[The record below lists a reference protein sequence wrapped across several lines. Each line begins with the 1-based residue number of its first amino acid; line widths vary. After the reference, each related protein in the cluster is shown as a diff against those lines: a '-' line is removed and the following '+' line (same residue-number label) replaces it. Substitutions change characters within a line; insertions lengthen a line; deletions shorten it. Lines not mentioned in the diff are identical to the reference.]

1 MTAATLAEV
10 LPAARAGRRMVAGL
24 VCLGWDDARAYVEA
38 AEAEGCAVILQAGPG
53 ARAAMPLPLWGRML
67 RHLADAAT
75 VPVVVHL
82 DHGESVEECRA
93 AIGEGFT
100 SVMYDGSRDPP
111 AANIADTARV
121 AELAHRAGLSCE
133 GEIGFV
139 GYADGAA
146 SQGTDPAEA
155 ARFAA
160 ETGVDALAV
169 SVGNVHLKEA
179 GAVALDW
186 PRLAAIA
193 AGTEVP
199 LVIHGGSG
207 ISAADRRRLARAGAV
222 CKINIGTELRQAHG
236 AALRR
241 ALAADPA
248 LFDRLAIARAIRP
261 DIVAAT
267 RAVLRGLAAEATQPP
282 REGDTT

>member
-24 VCLGWDDARAYVEA
+24 VCLGWDDACAYVEA

-67 RHLADAAT
+67 RHLADAAS

-82 DHGESVEECRA
+82 DHGQSVEECRA

-100 SVMYDGSRDPP
+100 SVMYDGSRDPLDI
-111 AANIADTARV
+111 NIADTAAV
-121 AELAHRAGLSCE
+121 AEMAHRAGLSCE

-139 GYADGAA
+139 GYASGDA

-155 ARFAA
+155 ARFATA
-160 ETGVDALAV
+160 TGVDAMAV
-169 SVGNVHLKEA
+169 SVGNVHLKET

-186 PRLAAIA
+186 PRLAAISA
-193 AGTEVP
+193 ATGVP

-207 ISAADRRRLARAGAV
+207 ISAVDRRRLARAGAV

-241 ALAADPA
+241 VLAADPA
-248 LFDRLAIARAIRP
+248 LFDRLAIARAMQP

-267 RAVLRGLAAEATQPP
+267 RAVLRGLAAASADAAS
-282 REGDTT
+282 EGEKA